1 MYQDI
6 YTDILFLFR
15 VSKDDRTETQF
26 IEETTLIKEEIPVG
40 TPIYQLDFKKP
51 LSPIRKYYHKLITNF
66 TIKLFN
72 EIVNES
78 KFDKLEEEYQYSF
91 HVLEKNIKQYFSYI
105 REHIINYNLTEELYN
120 TPSKEKIADES
131 YVTHLIKFN
140 CIMLYLEL
148 QDRFQN
154 HINIDALTL
163 EEIFELLLFEEAPKK
178 LIIINYDGDEIQYVQ
193 KAAAKGKGFNKI
205 MGDLEHRSLNTSV
218 LNYDQLINKKE
229 LFATLEYKL
238 FEEGIIDVKFDF
250 INKRGNK
257 QILTAFILKLYYKS
271 YFYDKT
277 FKPLKD
283 IPEREITKFFA
294 HRYGNNSDT
303 DKEFR
308 NFKTIHS
315 HKYEAIIQRY
325 NWLDSIF

>member
-26 IEETTLIKEEIPVG
+26 KEETTLIKEEIPVG

-140 CIMLYLEL
+140 YIMLYMEL

-163 EEIFELLLFEEAPKK
+163 EEIFESLLFEEAPKK
-178 LIIINYDGDEIQYVQ
+178 LIIIN
-193 KAAAKGKGFNKI
+193 
-205 MGDLEHRSLNTSV
+205 
-218 LNYDQLINKKE
+218 
-229 LFATLEYKL
+229 
-238 FEEGIIDVKFDF
+238 
-250 INKRGNK
+250 
-257 QILTAFILKLYYKS
+257 
-271 YFYDKT
+271 
-277 FKPLKD
+277 
-283 IPEREITKFFA
+283 
-294 HRYGNNSDT
+294 
-303 DKEFR
+303 
-308 NFKTIHS
+308 
-315 HKYEAIIQRY
+315 
-325 NWLDSIF
+325 